1 MKQITIAIFLIITT
15 CFIALFA
22 YTNKQT
28 VLAHSYPSIK
38 AQGICSLSIK
48 RRLSIHCEPDL
59 TTANCKRLPQ
69 QKCPLTKI
77 KKLKNMAVSTE
88 QISLA
93 KHLLK
98 TPQNASIMIIIP
110 TRGRAKIKQITING
124 KTLHA
129 P

>member
-1 MKQITIAIFLIITT
+1 
-15 CFIALFA
+15 
-22 YTNKQT
+22 

-69 QKCPLTKI
+69 KKCPLTKI
-77 KKLKNMAVSTE
+77 KKLKNMTVSTE

-93 KHLLK
+93 KYLLK

-110 TRGRAKIKQITING
+110 TRGRAKIKQRKYTNQFGEEKVINDVE
-124 KTLHA
+124 KFYDYDPAFFVNDDPSL
-129 P
+129 PF